1 MRNIVKKIKQE
12 NEITKSQQ
20 LLQKK
25 RKRKLIDR
33 TQFSLL
39 LDERKPDNIKPLSSC
54 SKSDMFYDL
63 YGDFDSLS
71 TSLNHTLPERE
82 NNTCK
87 KLPLRIEGD
96 VIILDSDDE
105 PEISPNKSKQD
116 NTVSYTSHLPSLKNN
131 ENDNVHEDTSDD
143 EFSIYNES
151 TSNINNVFNNQAS
164 TAISHDT
171 KTSLYT
177 EPVEFHNPHDFC
189 PIPSTSKDEE
199 TILKNEER
207 FKEYI
212 SSLCISN
219 SKATHSPEIKKECCE
234 PMITDETD
242 TQQLIE
248 KKETEDDDTNTP
260 KINCPTLIDTINLS
274 YVDDVIA
281 ENDSI
286 LNRIRNRHS
295 RIGKLIEVLKTEPED
310 IHKVLNNSSN
320 NEVTVTVNDGT
331 TKMELS
337 NLSTPQSR
345 INEVS
350 YSIENIDT
358 SQNDPRT
365 NYDMPQES
373 SIEQT
378 NCLSRDIELHIP
390 NSGVTNNSV
399 HLQSQM
405 LNVLPMNIPVDQTT
419 NSISQSSNSQIS
431 NSDENFITNDN
442 VTITCNCSQQR
453 RIKSLSQTSNNV
465 SPSEKESSNQNSEQ
479 NVNQEEKKTSFIS
492 ARCPICMESL
502 AEKVIAST
510 LCGHLFCMPCIKA
523 ALKYPPKKCPTCR
536 QKITGIGYHQIFL
549 F

>member
-1 MRNIVKKIKQE
+1 MRKRVKKIKQE
-12 NEITKSQQ
+12 NEITKSHQ

-25 RKRKLIDR
+25 RKRKLTDR

-39 LDERKPDNIKPLSSC
+39 LDERKPDNFKPLSSC

-63 YGDFDSLS
+63 YGNFNSLS

-82 NNTCK
+82 NTTCK

-105 PEISPNKSKQD
+105 AEISPNKSKQD

-131 ENDNVHEDTSDD
+131 ENDNGHEDTSDD

-151 TSNINNVFNNQAS
+151 TSNINNVFNDQAS
-164 TAISHDT
+164 TANSHDI

-189 PIPSTSKDEE
+189 PIPSTSKDDE

-212 SSLCISN
+212 SLCISN
-219 SKATHSPEIKKECCE
+219 RKATHSPEIKKECCE

-248 KKETEDDDTNTP
+248 KKESEDDDTNTP
-260 KINCPTLIDTINLS
+260 KINCPTLIDTIDLS

-310 IHKVLNNSSN
+310 ITAVLNNSSN
-320 NEVTVTVNDGT
+320 NEVTVPVNDGT

-337 NLSTPQSR
+337 DLSTPPSR

-358 SQNDPRT
+358 SQNNPHT

-378 NCLSRDIELHIP
+378 NSLSRDIELHIP
-390 NSGVTNNSV
+390 NSGVTNESV
-399 HLQSQM
+399 QLQSQM
-405 LNVLPMNIPVDQTT
+405 LNVLPINIPVDQIT

-453 RIKSLSQTSNNV
+453 RIKSLSQTSNTV